1 MGEPIEPDSIAAEYA
16 SGRMPSLVFAEWGT
30 PELADA
36 YSLTVTTPHT
46 LFILCQT
53 PPPAVSR
60 VIGQRRRYG
69 WTLLKRTDIEDVAIM
84 WFGK

>member
-1 MGEPIEPDSIAAEYA
+1 MGDPIEPDSIAAEYA

-53 PPPAVSR
+53 PPPVGEPRHRAAPPLR
-60 VIGQRRRYG
+60 VDAAQANRH
-69 WTLLKRTDIEDVAIM
+69 
-84 WFGK
+84 